1 MNTTAARQW
10 VGGIALALF
19 GFGHGL
25 LSTAAHAQGVT
36 ALSCT
41 PSIISGGSGG
51 SATCSVT
58 LGAAAPTGGTAV
70 LLASSLPELAA
81 SVSTVTVLAGQTS
94 ANFQV
99 GTNARYRQFSLAA
112 FSAVITAS
120 ANSTSRSATL
130 NVTAQ
135 ARPADFTNPNTAADA
150 SPWQGR
156 ICGRSFII
164 QGRGNPEILYDC
176 SLPSDGSFGVCTFAQ
191 ECSFGCKTG
200 AASNFTANDFCP
212 TSGPNP
218 VALGRSLVI
227 SGDRVPATL
236 VTDAPVGT
244 SLTQG
249 LPGAISNQGEPGA
262 VLGVNWNATAFPH
275 SAITI
280 PQGASSAPF
289 EVATSVV
296 PKTTFIDVVGD
307 WSSNA
312 GGRSGQAWLTLL
324 PPNPA
329 PALPIPTLAA
339 FAITD
344 PNPVVGGNSSL
355 GTIET
360 SGATSGT
367 GPTISF
373 TSSHPHIVPAPANI
387 VVASTIVIAGLE
399 RVINWAQ
406 LSIATI
412 APAAAT
418 DVTITA
424 SDGRRSFSSVLRV
437 QAAAAAPVLAGV
449 SVSPSSVV
457 GGASATGTVTLS
469 AAQSGST
476 VVALSTPA
484 PASVAT
490 LPASVTVAAG
500 QTSAT
505 FTISTAPRT
514 AADGTFNMNVFAD
527 LAGSPG
533 RSALLLI
540 TAGPAP
546 AATLSNLS
554 LSPTSVVGGNTS
566 TGTVTLSAA
575 APSGGAAVTLS
586 SSDEVQA
593 ILSVNPLV
601 VPAGATSATFTIS
614 TRSTI
619 TATTTATIGASF
631 NGTSRS
637 ATLTVSPP
645 PPPPAGVALSA
656 FTVSPSSVT
665 GGTPST
671 GTVRLSAAAPTGGVV
686 VSLGSQL
693 PGSASVPPSVTVTA
707 GATSATFTVTTF
719 NVAATTVQLN
729 AVLGSVTLF
738 APLTINS
745 PASSVLNAIS
755 VSPAS
760 VIGGNS
766 ATGTVLLAAATP
778 VTATVN
784 LSDNSGAVSVPAS
797 VSIPAGGSSATFT
810 ITTSSVS
817 ASTAVVISATY
828 GPVVQTAGLTVTPS
842 ATLSAPSLRSPASD
856 ARFNAGQT
864 INFDWTDVSGA
875 QRYELQID
883 DSSSFTLPLTF
894 SALTTVSAYATSSL
908 PRATLR
914 WRVRAIAANG
924 SPGAWSTTRRFE
936 VR

>member
-1 MNTTAARQW
+1 MT
-10 VGGIALALF
+10 LALF

-51 SATCSVT
+51 SATCTVT
-58 LGAAAPTGGTAV
+58 LGAAAPAGGTAV
-70 LLASSLPELAA
+70 ALSSSLPELAA
-81 SVSTVTVLAGQTS
+81 SVPTVTVLAGQTS

-99 GTNARYRQFSLAA
+99 GTNARYRKYSLSA
-112 FSAVITAS
+112 FSAAITAS

-164 QGRGNPEILYDC
+164 QGAGSPEILYDC
-176 SLPSDGSFGVCTFAQ
+176 SLPSDGSFGVCTFQQ

-200 AASNFTANDFCP
+200 SASNFTANDFCP

-218 VALGRSLVI
+218 VALARSVVI

-236 VTDAPVGT
+236 VTEAPVGT

-312 GGRSGQAWLTLL
+312 GGRSGHAWLTLL

-387 VVASTIVIAGLE
+387 VVPSTIVIAGLE

-406 LSIATI
+406 VSFATI
-412 APAAAT
+412 SPTVTT
-418 DVTITA
+418 DVTVTA
-424 SDGRRSFSSVLRV
+424 SDGRRSFSSVLKV
-437 QAAAAAPVLAGV
+437 QPAAAASVLAGV
-449 SVSPSSVV
+449 SVSPGSVV

-469 AAQSGST
+469 AAQASST

-484 PASVAT
+484 PSSVAT

-500 QTSAT
+500 QTSAS
-505 FTISTAPRT
+505 FTITTAPRT

-554 LSPTSVVGGNTS
+554 LSPTSVVGGNPS

-601 VPAGATSATFTIS
+601 VPAGATSATFTVN

-619 TATTTATIGASF
+619 TATTTATISATF

-637 ATLTVSPP
+637 AALTVSPP
-645 PPPPAGVALSA
+645 PPPPAGVALSS
-656 FTVSPSSVT
+656 FSVSPSSVS

-671 GTVRLSAAAPTGGVV
+671 GTVRLSAAAPTGGVL

-693 PGSASVPPSVTVTA
+693 PGSASVPPSVTVPA
-707 GATSATFTVTTF
+707 GATSANFTVTTF

-797 VSIPAGGSSATFT
+797 VSIPAGGTSASFT

-828 GPVVQTAGLTVTPS
+828 GPVVQTANLTVTPPS
-842 ATLSAPSLRSPASD
+842 ALSAPSLRSPASD

-883 DSSSFTLPLTF
+883 DSSSFTLPLTL
-894 SALTTVSAYATSSL
+894 SAVTTVSAYATSSL

-924 SPGAWSTTRRFE
+924 SAGAWSSTRRFE